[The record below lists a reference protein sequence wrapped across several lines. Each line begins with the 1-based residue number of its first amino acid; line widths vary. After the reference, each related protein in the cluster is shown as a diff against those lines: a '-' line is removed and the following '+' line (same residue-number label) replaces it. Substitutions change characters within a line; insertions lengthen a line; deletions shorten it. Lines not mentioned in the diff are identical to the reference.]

1 MAKQTTSFLVRIEPS
16 WAKEV
21 KKAAKGRGLSQNAW
35 LSLAIRRLL
44 DDDPTAETKK

>member
-1 MAKQTTSFLVRIEPS
+1 MAKQTTNFLVRIEPS

-21 KKAAKGRGLSQNAW
+21 KKAAKGRGMSQNAW

-44 DDDPTAETKK
+44 DGDLAAETKE